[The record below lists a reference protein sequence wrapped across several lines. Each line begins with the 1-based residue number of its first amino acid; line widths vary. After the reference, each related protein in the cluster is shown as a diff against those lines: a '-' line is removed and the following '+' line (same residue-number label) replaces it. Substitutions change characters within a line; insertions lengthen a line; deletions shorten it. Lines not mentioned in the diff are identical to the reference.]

1 MTSIGGATA
10 PQACLEALFQMSS
23 AFDLDEAEATAHWRD
38 LVAVTSGWRHYA
50 SDRGISDAE
59 QTEFAPVLDR
69 WSSTV

>member
-10 PQACLEALFQMSS
+10 PQACLEALLQMSS
-23 AFDLDEAEATAHWRD
+23 AFDLGEAEATAHWRD
-38 LVAVTSGWRHYA
+38 LVAVTSRWRSYA

-59 QTEFAPVLDR
+59 QDEFAAVLDR